1 MPLIPNEP
9 FRHIEDARREMERLF
24 GVPFL
29 RGEPRIDLYENERE
43 IIASCEIPGLQS
55 KEDLQIEIAENML
68 TLGGTIRREQEIK
81 DENMHRQE
89 RCWGSFRRSI
99 TLPTPVIAEKS
110 QASYHNGILKITM
123 PKAEPQPQRRN
134 IEVDFH

>member
-9 FRHIEDARREMERLF
+9 FRHIEGARREMERLF
-24 GVPFL
+24 GAPFL

-81 DENMHRQE
+81 NEQMHRQE

-99 TLPTPVIAEKS
+99 TLPAPVIAEQS
-110 QASYHNGILKITM
+110 QASYRSGVLRIAM
-123 PKAEPQPQRRN
+123 PKAEPQRRRKS